1 MARPR
6 NARVVVKSATA
17 DLIREWIDEVDGKT
31 QEEIAYQTGF
41 ERPNVVTMIKQGR
54 TRMPMDKIE
63 AFAKAVGKAPDKLFR
78 TAIME
83 YEPGLARLI
92 TKMERLPMIEGL
104 DALQEIMVN
113 ALTEVLQEAKK
124 DHLEGAEG
132 VDRVQA
138 LRMSAR
144 LKTDRVA
151 REKLKNY
158 VKQHMVEV
166 IEGDDPVSRFGKGK
180 GEESKED

>member
-41 ERPNVVTMIKQGR
+41 ERPNVITMIKQGR

-104 DALQEIMVN
+104 DVLQEIMVD
-113 ALTEVLQEAKK
+113 ALTEVLEEAKK
-124 DHLEGAEG
+124 EHLEGAEG
-132 VDRVQA
+132 VERVQA

-144 LKTDRVA
+144 LKTDKLA
-151 REKLKNY
+151 RDKLKRY
-158 VKQHMVEV
+158 VKQNMVEV
-166 IEGDDPVSRFGKGK
+166 VEGDDPVSRFKATK
-180 GEESKED
+180 PSEEPDA